1 MSLLHIL
8 LSTHQ
13 PQFFLFSSPSDK
25 GFLSFVQET
34 VRYILNNALVHTPI
48 QNVYVFL
55 CSPPNQTSVLKTLNN
70 AFVLGAEGVKEAL
83 HSIE

>member
-1 MSLLHIL
+1 M
-8 LSTHQ
+8 
-13 PQFFLFSSPSDK
+13 
-25 GFLSFVQET
+25 
-34 VRYILNNALVHTPI
+34 RYILNNALVHTPI

-83 HSIE
+83 HSIEWTPEAVHSLESSLQQ